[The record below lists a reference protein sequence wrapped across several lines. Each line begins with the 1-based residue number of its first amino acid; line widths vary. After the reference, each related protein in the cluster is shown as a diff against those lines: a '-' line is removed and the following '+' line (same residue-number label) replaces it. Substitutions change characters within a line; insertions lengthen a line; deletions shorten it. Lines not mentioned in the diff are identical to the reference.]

1 MFIAIIGTRLSGKT
15 TVETYLTDKGF
26 VPVKIIPQT
35 SGLRDRVQRR
45 SVVPVSLG
53 WRRACSLFR
62 LSCSLSSSH
71 FQGITVISFLL

>member
-35 SGLRDRVQRR
+35 SGHRDRAQRR
-45 SVVPVSLG
+45 GVVPVSLS
-53 WRRACSLFR
+53 WRRA
-62 LSCSLSSSH
+62 
-71 FQGITVISFLL
+71 